1 MNTIDELEVL
11 LAEARVEAQKFFES
25 GNKSAG
31 TRLRAKMQNITQLCK
46 KVRNDV
52 SAIKNAE

>member
-1 MNTIDELEVL
+1 

-52 SAIKNAE
+52 TAIKNAE

>member
-1 MNTIDELEVL
+1 MEAINELEVL
-11 LAEARVEAQKFFES
+11 LAEARVEAQKFFEG

-52 SAIKNAE
+52 SAIKNGE

>member
-52 SAIKNAE
+52 SAIKNVE

>member
-1 MNTIDELEVL
+1 MNEIDQLEVL

>member
-11 LAEARVEAQKFFES
+11 LAEARLEAQKFFES